1 MVLYKSTITKE
12 DKMKAT
18 EILTLDVSREL
29 ALKRI
34 TDSRVNRFNGGEKLI
49 FNNVDVTL
57 TRNGTDVTKDYNLS
71 LEYFDEENTL
81 SLKCSSQE
89 RKDNYDVVYFYIK
102 GDDAISIT
110 KGNEHKATKHISA
123 VRDSEEDQEFC
134 LTIKAV

>member
-1 MVLYKSTITKE
+1 
-12 DKMKAT
+12 MKAT
-18 EILTLDVSREL
+18 DILTLDVSREL
-29 ALKRI
+29 ALKKI
-34 TDSRVNRFNGGEKLI
+34 TDSRVNRFSGGEKLI

-81 SLKCSSQE
+81 SLKCFSQE
-89 RKDNYDVVYFYIK
+89 RKDSYDEVYFYIK

-110 KGNEHKATKHISA
+110 KGNVHNATKRIKA
-123 VRDSEEDQEFC
+123 VFGSEEDQEFC

>member
-1 MVLYKSTITKE
+1 
-12 DKMKAT
+12 MKAT
-18 EILTLDVSREL
+18 DILTLDVSREL
-29 ALKRI
+29 ALKKI
-34 TDSRVNRFNGGEKLI
+34 TDSRVNRFSGGEKLI

-57 TRNGTDVTKDYNLS
+57 TRNGTDVTKDYNLN

-110 KGNEHKATKHISA
+110 KGNVHNATKRVIA
-123 VRDSEEDQEFC
+123 VFDSEEDQEFC
-134 LTIKAV
+134 LTIKAI

>member
-1 MVLYKSTITKE
+1 
-12 DKMKAT
+12 MKAT

-29 ALKRI
+29 ALKKI
-34 TDSRVNRFNGGEKLI
+34 TDSRVNRFSGGEKLI

-57 TRNGTDVTKDYNLS
+57 TRNNIDVTKDYNLN

-110 KGNEHKATKHISA
+110 KGNEHKATKRISA

-134 LTIKAV
+134 LTIKAI

>member
-1 MVLYKSTITKE
+1 
-12 DKMKAT
+12 MKAT

-29 ALKRI
+29 ALKKI
-34 TDSRVNRFNGGEKLI
+34 TDSRVNRFNSEEKLI

-57 TRNGTDVTKDYNLS
+57 TRNNIDVTKDYNLN

-89 RKDNYDVVYFYIK
+89 RKDNYDIVYFYIK

-110 KGNEHKATKHISA
+110 KGNVHNATKRISA
-123 VRDSEEDQEFC
+123 ALDSEEDQEFC
-134 LTIKAV
+134 LTIKAI

>member
-1 MVLYKSTITKE
+1 MN
-12 DKMKAT
+12 AT
-18 EILTLDVSREL
+18 EIQTLEVAREL
-29 ALKRI
+29 ALKKI
-34 TDSRVNRFNGGEKLI
+34 TDSRVNRFSGGEKLI

-89 RKDNYDVVYFYIK
+89 RKDSYDVVYFYIK

-110 KGNEHKATKHISA
+110 KGNEHKATKRISA

-134 LTIKAV
+134 LTIKAI

>member
-1 MVLYKSTITKE
+1 MT
-12 DKMKAT
+12 AA

-29 ALKRI
+29 ALKKI
-34 TDSRVNRFNGGEKLI
+34 TDSQVNRFNSEEKLI

-57 TRNGTDVTKDYNLS
+57 TRNNIDVTKNYNLS

-89 RKDNYDVVYFYIK
+89 RKDNYDIVCFYIK

-110 KGNEHKATKHISA
+110 KGNVHNATKRIKTA
-123 VRDSEEDQEFC
+123 LDSEDDQEFC
-134 LTIKAV
+134 LTIKAI

>member
-1 MVLYKSTITKE
+1 
-12 DKMKAT
+12 MKAT
-18 EILTLDVSREL
+18 DILTLDVSREL
-29 ALKRI
+29 ARKKI
-34 TDSRVNRFNGGEKLI
+34 TDSRVNRFSGGEKLI

-110 KGNEHKATKHISA
+110 KGNEYRSCRLHKAN
-123 VRDSEEDQEFC
+123 RDSEEDQEFC

>member
-1 MVLYKSTITKE
+1 
-12 DKMKAT
+12 MKAT
-18 EILTLDVSREL
+18 DILTLDVSREL
-29 ALKRI
+29 ALKKI
-34 TDSRVNRFNGGEKLI
+34 TDSRVNRFNGREKLI

-89 RKDNYDVVYFYIK
+89 RKDNYDIVYFNIK
-102 GDDAISIT
+102 GDDAISIVE
-110 KGNEHKATKHISA
+110 GNEYRNTRSISA
-123 VRDSEEDQEFC
+123 VLDSEEDQEFC

>member
-1 MVLYKSTITKE
+1 
-12 DKMKAT
+12 MKAT

-29 ALKRI
+29 ALKKI
-34 TDSRVNRFNGGEKLI
+34 TDSRVNRFSGGEKLI
-49 FNNVDVTL
+49 LNNVDVTL
-57 TRNGTDVTKDYNLS
+57 TRNGIDVTKDYNLS

-110 KGNEHKATKHISA
+110 KGNVHNATKRIKATL
-123 VRDSEEDQEFC
+123 DSEEDQEFC
-134 LTIKAV
+134 LTIKVV